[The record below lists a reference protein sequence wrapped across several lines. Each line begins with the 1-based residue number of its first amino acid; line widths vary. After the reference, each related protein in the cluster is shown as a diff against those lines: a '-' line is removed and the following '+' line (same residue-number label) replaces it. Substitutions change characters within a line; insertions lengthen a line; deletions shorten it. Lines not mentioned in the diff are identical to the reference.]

1 MNQKQQIVPNH
12 FSSLSSSLVTI
23 SNSLISFSD
32 SSDIDECNLDKIP
45 FFDST
50 TVSCEF
56 SSFDFSNSSNF
67 RSDGSIVREGN
78 LKKSFV
84 KGIMNLRGLIIPV
97 IDVKDKL
104 GFGSTDLSKESK
116 QRILVA
122 EVKDSLYGLL
132 VDDVDQVMRIPS
144 KEIGPAPPG
153 AFEALNYVK
162 GIAKTSD
169 KLIVLL
175 DVLPLISDEEN
186 EAKDIRKKSD
196 IPSEIKQNPP
206 PKISESIPEEPK
218 IETKSSNDEEVDDI
232 PPELK
237 AVFDEDEN
245 GIAPTEII
253 REEESDDSS
262 SSFDAPEDFQSLVD
276 NESNN

>member
-1 MNQKQQIVPNH
+1 MAQSV
-12 FSSLSSSLVTI
+12 V
-23 SNSLISFSD
+23 SD
-32 SSDIDECNLDKIP
+32 SLQVVTFCLVNQTNDKREDYAIP
-45 FFDST
+45 IEQVKEIRT
-50 TVSCEF
+50 LEENTNVPKAK
-56 SSFDFSNSSNF
+56 SFD
-67 RSDGSIVREGN
+67 
-78 LKKSFV
+78 

>member
-1 MNQKQQIVPNH
+1 MAQSV
-12 FSSLSSSLVTI
+12 V
-23 SNSLISFSD
+23 SD
-32 SSDIDECNLDKIP
+32 SLQVVTFCLVNQTNDKREDYAIP
-45 FFDST
+45 IEQVKEIRT
-50 TVSCEF
+50 LEEITKVP
-56 SSFDFSNSSNF
+56 
-67 RSDGSIVREGN
+67 
-78 LKKSFV
+78 KAKSFV

-144 KEIGPAPPG
+144 KDIGPAPPG

-162 GIAKTSD
+162 GIAKTSE

-175 DVLPLISDEEN
+175 DVLPLISDEQN
-186 EAKDIRKKSD
+186 EAKDIAKNSV
-196 IPSEIKQNPP
+196 ITPEIQQNEPS
-206 PKISESIPEEPK
+206 KIVESVPEEPK
-218 IETKSSNDEEVDDI
+218 VETKSSDEEEVDDI

-237 AVFDEDEN
+237 AVFDEDAN

-253 REEESDDSS
+253 REEQQDDNS

-276 NESNN
+276 NESSN

>member
-1 MNQKQQIVPNH
+1 MAQSV
-12 FSSLSSSLVTI
+12 V
-23 SNSLISFSD
+23 SD
-32 SSDIDECNLDKIP
+32 SLQVVTFCLVNQTNDKREDYAIP
-45 FFDST
+45 IEQVKEIRT
-50 TVSCEF
+50 LEEITKVP
-56 SSFDFSNSSNF
+56 
-67 RSDGSIVREGN
+67 
-78 LKKSFV
+78 KAKSFV

-175 DVLPLISDEEN
+175 DVLPLINDEKN
-186 EAKDIRKKSD
+186 EAKDITKNSE
-196 IPSEIKQNPP
+196 IPSENKQNTPS
-206 PKISESIPEEPK
+206 KIPESIPEEPK
-218 IETKSSNDEEVDDI
+218 VETKSSNDEEADDI

-245 GIAPTEII
+245 GISPTEII
-253 REEESDDSS
+253 RKEESDDNS